1 MIKVNEYFKNEYLTC
16 GKTRDNFIFENCPA
30 ELIKIAQKELSV
42 HANSTKSCL
51 ITINSDTESQL
62 EQIFDQCATD
72 FQRKLLARAFFDS
85 MFYHILIKSDPTMSK
100 QKILIEQGIFS
111 MLQGNFEK
119 AKRFYSQS
127 PTPLDIQEA
136 VKKAGKVELN
146 VFLINTKN
154 RFLQQAANN
163 HISARTPYSVKL
175 FSTSKNLPTYADQ
188 NGNRIECPHDY
199 ISIKIDHYIEPIS
212 SANKQ
217 KDQT

>member
-85 MFYHILIKSDPTMSK
+85 IFYHILIKSDPTMSK

-119 AKRFYSQS
+119 SKDFYLQS
-127 PTPLDIQEA
+127 PTPLDLQETI
-136 VKKAGKVELN
+136 KKVGKVELN
-146 VFLINTKN
+146 VFLIN
-154 RFLQQAANN
+154 
-163 HISARTPYSVKL
+163 SADNLVESV
-175 FSTSKNLPTYADQ
+175 
-188 NGNRIECPHDY
+188 RI
-199 ISIKIDHYIEPIS
+199 
-212 SANKQ
+212 
-217 KDQT
+217 